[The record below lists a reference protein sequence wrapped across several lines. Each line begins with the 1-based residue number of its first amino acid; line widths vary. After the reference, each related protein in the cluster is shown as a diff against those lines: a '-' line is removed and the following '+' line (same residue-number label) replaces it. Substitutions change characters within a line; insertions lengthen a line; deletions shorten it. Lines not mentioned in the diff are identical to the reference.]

1 MIPSRR
7 FLSASLL
14 ALPCIVSLGFLRGAP
29 AAAPSPLPGRE
40 PAYRANNLGVA
51 LLEQY
56 RFADGVEQF
65 KKAVALDPKF
75 AQAQINLAIGLLYV
89 PDVKAALGEAERAA
103 ALAPAAPQPPYVLGL
118 IARQENRP
126 EDAER
131 YFREVRAKDPTDV
144 GASVNLGQV
153 LLQQRRYDDAIP
165 LLEASVKA
173 EPYNVTA
180 TYNLGV
186 ALTRAGRRDEGAA
199 VTKRFQELRESL
211 YKTQFGQTY
220 LEQGRYA
227 EALSSTGAEA
237 DLVDKAT
244 PAIAFASDDAALPAP
259 LRGKAGLGRPLLVD
273 AFGDGQLSLL
283 LAGANG
289 VRLLRNDAG
298 RFTDVTEAAGLGG
311 IQAPAAVAGDLDND
325 GKADLLLLA
334 PLARA
339 AQ

>member
-1 MIPSRR
+1 MILTRR
-7 FLSASLL
+7 LLAVVLL
-14 ALPCIVSLGFLRGAP
+14 ALPCAVSLGLASRP
-29 AAAPSPLPGRE
+29 RTTSPPSSPSRE

-65 KKAVALDPKF
+65 KKAVALDPQF

-89 PDVKAALGEAERAA
+89 PDVGAAQKEATRAA
-103 ALAPAAPQPPYVLGL
+103 ALAPEAAQPPYVLGL

-153 LLQQRRYDDAIP
+153 LLQQRRYADAIP

-186 ALTRAGRRDEGAA
+186 ALTRAGRRA
-199 VTKRFQELRESL
+199 
-211 YKTQFGQTY
+211 
-220 LEQGRYA
+220 
-227 EALSSTGAEA
+227 
-237 DLVDKAT
+237 
-244 PAIAFASDDAALPAP
+244 AP
-259 LRGKAGLGRPLLVD
+259 LFAGRPHAV
-273 AFGDGQLSLL
+273 GQRR
-283 LAGANG
+283 G
-289 VRLLRNDAG
+289 
-298 RFTDVTEAAGLGG
+298 
-311 IQAPAAVAGDLDND
+311 
-325 GKADLLLLA
+325 
-334 PLARA
+334 
-339 AQ
+339 

>member
-1 MIPSRR
+1 MISPRR
-7 FLSASLL
+7 LLPPFLCLVVGGVALGLAPRPTAVRAAS
-14 ALPCIVSLGFLRGAP
+14 P
-29 AAAPSPLPGRE
+29 AERE
-40 PAYRANNLGVA
+40 AAYRANNLGVA

-65 KKAVALDPKF
+65 KKAVASDPQF

-89 PDVKAALGEAERAA
+89 PEVKAALAEAERAA
-103 ALAPAAPQPPYVLGL
+103 ALAPKAPQPPYLLGL

-126 EDAER
+126 EDAEK
-131 YFREVRAKDPTDV
+131 YFRAVRDLDPTDV

-153 LLQQRRYDDAIP
+153 LLQQRRFDEAIP

-186 ALTRAGRRDEGAA
+186 ALTRSGRRDEGAE
-199 VTKRFQELRESL
+199 VTKRFQELRESI

-237 DLVDKAT
+237 ELVDKAT
-244 PAIAFASDDAALPAP
+244 PA
-259 LRGKAGLGRPLLVD
+259 V
-273 AFGDGQLSLL
+273 
-283 LAGANG
+283 
-289 VRLLRNDAG
+289 
-298 RFTDVTEAAGLGG
+298 
-311 IQAPAAVAGDLDND
+311 
-325 GKADLLLLA
+325 
-334 PLARA
+334 
-339 AQ
+339 